1 MDMLEALEKLAHLRV
16 SVRFLAKLGGRP
28 PLPSVPS
35 VPSRSFWLVLPL
47 HDCSLVSWFIVVC
60 PCRGP
65 GLNCVG
71 RSLQKTNLTS
81 ILHLRR
87 DVPQVTLSHD

>member
-16 SVRFLAKLGGRP
+16 SVRFLAKGGRA

-60 PCRGP
+60 SCRGP

-71 RSLQKTNLTS
+71 RSSCISDEMCPKS
-81 ILHLRR
+81 RF
-87 DVPQVTLSHD
+87 SHD

>member
-1 MDMLEALEKLAHLRV
+1 MDMLEAPEKLAHLRV
-16 SVRFLAKLGGRP
+16 SVRFLAKGGRT

>member
-1 MDMLEALEKLAHLRV
+1 MDMLEAPEKLAHLV
-16 SVRFLAKLGGRP
+16 SVRFLAKLGGRT

-60 PCRGP
+60 SCRGP

-71 RSLQKTNLTS
+71 RSLQNNLTPS
-81 ILHLRR
+81 CIS
-87 DVPQVTLSHD
+87 DEM

>member
-1 MDMLEALEKLAHLRV
+1 MDMLEAPEKLAHLRM
-16 SVRFLAKLGGRP
+16 SVRLLAKGGRT

-35 VPSRSFWLVLPL
+35 VPSRLFWLVLPL

-71 RSLQKTNLTS
+71 RSSTSSTS
-81 ILHLRR
+81 ILIS
-87 DVPQVTLSHD
+87 DEMPVPQITLS